1 MKGSYRNRGAG
12 LLVLATAGITAAAPH
27 ENYIHVG
34 VTNEGVLAVHI
45 PMDHPQALPLSIH
58 PELHGWLGTS
68 PAFEAPV
75 RPDGDLN
82 PIEEGADIHLELISI
97 QPALRLYDHDL
108 EEVSVGAHLHLG
120 GAGFETHGVYHIDS
134 DDPAYHF
141 EQGIWEMEYRLVD
154 MGTTGYGASQVYM
167 QQFTTGCALDQHLS
181 AVCKMRRDGSY
192 QIVAKVKRGSPMA
205 ELTLRL
211 DGDPNSDTL
220 LMLDEG
226 GKGKVKFPNV
236 TVDHHHVE
244 VVECGDMAHADCM

>member
-1 MKGSYRNRGAG
+1 MMDSYRISGAG
-12 LLVLATAGITAAAPH
+12 LMVLVATGAVVAAPH
-27 ENYIHVG
+27 ENNIHVG
-34 VTNEGVLAVHI
+34 VTNEGVLAVEMA
-45 PMDHPQALPLSIH
+45 MDHPQALPLSIH

-68 PAFEAPV
+68 PAFEALV

-108 EEVSVGAHLHLG
+108 EEVTVGAFLHLG

-141 EQGIWEMEYRLVD
+141 EQGVWQLEYRLVD
-154 MGTTGYGASQVYM
+154 EGTTGYGASAVIM
-167 QQFTTGCALDQHLS
+167 QEFTTGCATDQRLS
-181 AVCKMRRDGSY
+181 AVCKMRRDGSW

-211 DGDPNSDTL
+211 DEDPNTDTL
-220 LMLDEG
+220 LMLDDA

-236 TVDHHHVE
+236 SMDHHHVE
-244 VVECGDMAHADCM
+244 VVECGDMAHAECM